1 MMNPTPSISP
11 DTETITQSDASANRM
26 VAEAL
31 NQQLLH
37 YSRQNQPFTIS
48 EIRDHLLKLPELA
61 SLNSV
66 NLRYRVRDRL
76 NTLERDGLAERVGLL
91 GKRRVIYRVAL
102 EGPDNDPANSPA
114 TPYPPSS
121 PSSSASSDTLSGFLT
136 KERER
141 LRTEMQSALGEA
153 EHYRSLLTHFPAER
167 GRITPL
173 LETAI
178 ERGSRLKGQ
187 WDANT
192 TLRSMLKSEEANG

>member
-1 MMNPTPSISP
+1 MMFPTPSISP
-11 DTETITQSDASANRM
+11 NAETTSQPDASGNRM

-31 NQQLLH
+31 DQQLLH
-37 YSRQNQPFTIS
+37 YSRHNQPFTIS

-114 TPYPPSS
+114 TPLPA
-121 PSSSASSDTLSGFLT
+121 SSSAPADTLGDFLT

-141 LRTEMQSALGEA
+141 LRTEMQTALGEA

-167 GRITPL
+167 GRIAPL